1 MPIDIKKALKV
12 FDELVK
18 SEKNSLEGKLSDL
31 QLSALTSWVED
42 CHQSF
47 NKIYNILL
55 ENIKNASPDEPD
67 IVHDNV
73 DDIHWELQH
82 IKNHIMDSEEGFFE
96 LMKVLA
102 EKSERDNE
110 TGPSKGD
117 E

>member
-55 ENIKNASPDEPD
+55 ENIKNASSDEPE

-73 DDIHWELQH
+73 VDIHWELQH
-82 IKNHIMDSEEGFFE
+82 VKNHITDSEEGFFE

-102 EKSERDNE
+102 EKPKRNNEASPSEGE
-110 TGPSKGD
+110 